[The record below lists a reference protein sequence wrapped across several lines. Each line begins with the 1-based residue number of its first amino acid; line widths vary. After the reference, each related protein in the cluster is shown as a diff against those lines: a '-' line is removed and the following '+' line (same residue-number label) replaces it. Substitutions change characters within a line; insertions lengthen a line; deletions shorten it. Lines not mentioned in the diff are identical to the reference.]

1 MEVAV
6 NFKVL
11 HSRTLQ
17 LLYYIKKTELKVN
30 SPIFTRVN
38 IRNKSKVL
46 VRQLLYLLYFFYYIS
61 FIFYRLLLII
71 K

>member
-1 MEVAV
+1 MEVIV

-11 HSRTLQ
+11 HSRTSQ
-17 LLYYIKKTELKVN
+17 SLYYIKKTELKVN

-46 VRQLLYLLYFFYYIS
+46 IRQLLYLLYFFNL
-61 FIFYRLLLII
+61 FILKFY
-71 K
+71 

>member
-1 MEVAV
+1 MEIAV

-30 SPIFTRVN
+30 SLIFIKVN
-38 IRNKSKVL
+38 IKNKSKVL
-46 VRQLLYLLYFFYYIS
+46 
-61 FIFYRLLLII
+61 I

>member
-11 HSRTLQ
+11 HLQTLQ
-17 LLYYIKKTELKVN
+17 LLYYIKKTELKVS

-38 IRNKSKVL
+38 IRVINIINAKSCS
-46 VRQLLYLLYFFYYIS
+46 Y
-61 FIFYRLLLII
+61 
-71 K
+71 